1 MRKEEFGNATKALI
15 IVGYWGFGLLMI
27 GLLLA
32 DLVPFCNQGYPKVS
46 LGLALYAPEAFL
58 IILAAGIGIVFT
70 YLRVMS
76 IVFSSITDKNAI
88 YSTIMLVLLIMI
100 ESAFLFKTGCF

>member
-1 MRKEEFGNATKALI
+1 MQKEEFGIATKALVI
-15 IVGYWGFGLLMI
+15 MGLWGFSLLLI

-46 LGLALYAPEAFL
+46 LGIALYAPEAFL

-70 YLRVMS
+70 YLRVMGT
-76 IVFSSITDKNAI
+76 IFSSITDKNSI
-88 YSTIMLVLLIMI
+88 YSTIMLVLLLTI